1 MIKTKASKLY
11 KKKNVLRTCCKKK
24 KKICVSRQVEKVRF
38 YEKSTSGISVVKK
51 HSFSIIFKLN
61 FKCMVN
67 TLNVY

>member
-11 KKKNVLRTCCKKK
+11 KKRMSCAPVVKK